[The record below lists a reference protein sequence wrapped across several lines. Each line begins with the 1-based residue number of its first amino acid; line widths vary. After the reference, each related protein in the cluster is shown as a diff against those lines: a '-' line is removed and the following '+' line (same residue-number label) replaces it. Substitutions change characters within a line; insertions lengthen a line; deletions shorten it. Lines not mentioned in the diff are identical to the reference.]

1 MNSTVNST
9 TDTGRSSAASSLP
22 QDENENGLYVGSS
35 AGSSF
40 GMGQMLAIVN
50 EINSTI
56 PVTTVA
62 FDNALKQA
70 SEYLTEMYQLL
81 LTTMSQVSPRSQLLH
96 VKMHSK
102 VTNILSVGP

>member
-1 MNSTVNST
+1 MKNSTD
-9 TDTGRSSAASSLP
+9 DTGRSTILSSPLP
-22 QDENENGLYVGSS
+22 EDENENGLYIGSS

-81 LTTMSQVSPRSQLLH
+81 LTTMSQVSP
-96 VKMHSK
+96 VKLWVDPSK
-102 VTNILSVGP
+102 H